1 MFNNSSI
8 NTFSVANTSPLHII
22 ITVMNVILILLITVG
37 NSFTIMAITRFRNL
51 RHQSSVMI
59 GALAMADVSMG
70 VAYTPVKL
78 FRTHV
83 PYLFRLE
90 MPCLIAMY
98 IGHLAALAAIIFL
111 SLLSLER
118 FYAIQFP
125 FHYHAHATVKVA
137 VIVNVAVFIFIASAL
152 VPLFAGAAMWY
163 DGVSC
168 YAPTLYPSLYT
179 RFIVAVAAIPLFL
192 GFVGFIR
199 VCVAEFRFRKQVF
212 DQSVASLRKQESIR
226 SKLIITAYVVSLCF
240 WVPHMLYYLYDT
252 VSKADQNVYLF
263 RIVTLLDVGSSA
275 VNCFLYAWKN
285 SKFKTAYR
293 ELWGLKPSTEAIRPF
308 TTNTVSLSHPL

>member
-1 MFNNSSI
+1 
-8 NTFSVANTSPLHII
+8 
-22 ITVMNVILILLITVG
+22 
-37 NSFTIMAITRFRNL
+37 MAITRFQNL
-51 RHQSSVMI
+51 HHQSSVMI
-59 GALAMADVSMG
+59 GALAMADLSMG

-90 MPCLIAMY
+90 MPCMIAMY
-98 IGHLAALAAIIFL
+98 IGHFASLAAIIFI
-111 SLLSLER
+111 SLLSLKR

-125 FHYHAHATVKVA
+125 FHYQAHATVKVA
-137 VIVNVAVFIFIASAL
+137 VIVNVAVFVFIASAL
-152 VPLFAGAAMWY
+152 VPLVAGAAMWY

-212 DQSVASLRKQESIR
+212 DQSVTSLKKQESIR
-226 SKLIITAYVVSLCF
+226 SKLIITVYLVSLCF

-252 VSKADQNVYLF
+252 VSKADRNVYLF
-263 RIVTLLDVGSSA
+263 RIVSLVDLRSSA

-285 SKFKTAYR
+285 SKFKAAYI
-293 ELWGLKPSTEAIRPF
+293 ELLRLKPSTEVIRPS
-308 TTNTVSLSHPL
+308 TIDTVSLSHSL